1 VLLDAEMRR
10 KTMTAKKI
18 IVATA
23 ILLSG
28 LGASSAAL
36 AQSAWTTG
44 TAADRARAGY
54 ETPYGNGFL
63 AYAPGSVSRHA
74 NGLGAYAMIPGANG
88 SRYSAG
94 ANGGGNPGYNW
105 SLENDN

>member
-1 VLLDAEMRR
+1 
-10 KTMTAKKI
+10 MTTKKI

-44 TAADRARAGY
+44 TASDRARAGY
-54 ETPYGNGFL
+54 EVPYGGGF
-63 AYAPGSVSRHA
+63 YASEPGSASRS
-74 NGLGAYAMIPGANG
+74 GLGAYAMIPRTGGA
-88 SRYSAG
+88 RYSPG
-94 ANGGGNPGYNW
+94 ANGGGNSGYNW
-105 SLENDN
+105 ALENDR